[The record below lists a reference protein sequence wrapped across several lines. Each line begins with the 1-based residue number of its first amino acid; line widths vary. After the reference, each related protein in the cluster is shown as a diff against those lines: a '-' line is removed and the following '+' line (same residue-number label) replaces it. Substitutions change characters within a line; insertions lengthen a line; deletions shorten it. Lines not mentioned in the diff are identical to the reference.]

1 MFYCPFFEVQLIYNI
16 VLVLSVQQ
24 SDSAI
29 YMYIFFQ
36 VIFHY
41 RLFQYIVV
49 FLCTSLMTSNVEYI
63 FMCSFVF

>member
-29 YMYIFFQ
+29 YTYIFSQ

-41 RLFQYIVV
+41 RLFQYTVV
-49 FLCTSLMTSNVEYI
+49 LLGTSLMTSNVEDL
-63 FMCSFVF
+63 FMCSLVF